1 MHCEMPR
8 KVRRPQAPKPR
19 NWIAKEVRD
28 PQGPYREKSIESKKR
43 FSRKQ
48 KHKGKRLDD
57 L

>member
-1 MHCEMPR
+1 MPR

-48 KHKGKRLDD
+48 KHKGRRLDD